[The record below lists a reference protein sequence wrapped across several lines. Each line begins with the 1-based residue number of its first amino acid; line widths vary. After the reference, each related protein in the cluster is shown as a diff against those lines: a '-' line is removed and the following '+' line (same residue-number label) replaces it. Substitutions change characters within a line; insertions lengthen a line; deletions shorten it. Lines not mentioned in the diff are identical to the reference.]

1 MKLERFHLRADF
13 EKAFPEEN
21 SPDFLERLAWNLKN
35 LSEETMEK
43 NDYCAALLYYQLK
56 TKGYKLEKFFVF
68 VLFIILCLKRPW
80 QKNWKWSIH
89 EKDQQKVSDI
99 LKKFLEEFNDLPN
112 AQTLR
117 YHVKK
122 EKFKE
127 VVAQA
132 TLAPILSKLE
142 EPFIDI
148 FGDLLK
154 ELWKRKLDLESPFKF
169 INEMSSQGCYQKR
182 DLYKEKLRINK
193 EHCDLLLKWAED
205 RDLIKLEKFSQ
216 GSIFI
221 TWNEPPERHRKSI
234 DNL

>member
-1 MKLERFHLRADF
+1 M
-13 EKAFPEEN
+13 
-21 SPDFLERLAWNLKN
+21 
-35 LSEETMEK
+35 
-43 NDYCAALLYYQLK
+43 
-56 TKGYKLEKFFVF
+56 
-68 VLFIILCLKRPW
+68 
-80 QKNWKWSIH
+80 
-89 EKDQQKVSDI
+89 
-99 LKKFLEEFNDLPN
+99 KKFLEEFPPFPN

-117 YHVKK
+117 HHVKK

-127 VVAQA
+127 AVAQA

-154 ELWKRKLDLESPFKF
+154 ELWKRKLDLESSFKF
-169 INEMSSQGCYQKR
+169 INEMSSQGCYKKR

-216 GSIFI
+216 GSVFI
-221 TWNEPPERHRKSI
+221 TWNEPPTRHRKSI